1 MKPLDKLKELA
12 LQESR
17 RRSPNFPEYARVIHK
32 YTDKTANGLTKCIL
46 DFIKFNGGQAE
57 RISVTGRFI
66 DNSKVVEDVIGR
78 KRKIGSGQY
87 IPSSM
92 QKGSADISTIVNGR
106 SVKWEIKIGK
116 DRQSEEQKQYQQQ
129 VEKAG
134 GYYFIVRDFAEFIEQ
149 YEQIAGLSR

>member
-32 YTDKTANGLTKCIL
+32 YTDKTANGLTKCII
-46 DFIKFNGGQAE
+46 DYIKFSGGYAE
-57 RISVTGRFI
+57 RISVTGRYI

-92 QKGSADISTIVNGR
+92 QKGSADISAVVQSKT
-106 SVKWEIKIGK
+106 VKIEVKIGK
-116 DRQSEEQKQYQQQ
+116 DRQSEDQKKYQSDI
-129 VEKAG
+129 ERAG
-134 GYYFIVRDFAEFIEQ
+134 GYYIIVRDFADFLTQ
-149 YEQIAGLSR
+149 YESLI

>member
-12 LQESR
+12 LEESR

-32 YTDKTANGLTKCIL
+32 YTDKTANGLTKCII
-46 DFIKFNGGQAE
+46 DYIKFSGGYAE
-57 RISVTGRFI
+57 RISVTGRYI

-92 QKGSADISTIVNGR
+92 QKGSADISAV
-106 SVKWEIKIGK
+106 VKSKTVKIEVKIGK
-116 DRQSEEQKQYQQQ
+116 DSQSEDQKKYQSDI
-129 VEKAG
+129 ERAG
-134 GYYFIVRDFAEFIEQ
+134 GYYIIVRDFADFLTQ
-149 YEQIAGLSR
+149 YESLI

>member
-12 LQESR
+12 LEESR

-32 YTDKTANGLTKCIL
+32 YTDKTANGLTKCII
-46 DFIKFNGGQAE
+46 DYIKFSGGYAE
-57 RISVTGRFI
+57 RISVTGRYI

-92 QKGSADISTIVNGR
+92 QKGSADISAVVQSKT
-106 SVKWEIKIGK
+106 VKIEVKIGK
-116 DRQSEEQKQYQQQ
+116 DRQSEDQKKYQSDI
-129 VEKAG
+129 ERAG
-134 GYYFIVRDFAEFIEQ
+134 GYYIIVRDFADFLTQ
-149 YEQIAGLSR
+149 YESLI